1 MNFSMWSFGR
11 GQEAPPLHQFSHIIA
26 IGHPDGQFGGFDHE
40 GTGAK
45 VRGWNPY
52 APEAYRTQTL
62 ALRLVPGDPYDTY
75 YGYYLDPEGGDWR
88 LFAAGRRFN
97 DGRPNENL
105 TAGAFV
111 EVAGPPQRQRTG
123 QWERKMSYRGW
134 YRDLNGDW
142 HTIDTQQINGSED
155 FINKRW
161 GMTGDQHW
169 MTMGG
174 LYHWQDEPG
183 RRNNVL
189 PDPPAPADRPD

>member
-1 MNFSMWSFGR
+1 M
-11 GQEAPPLHQFSHIIA
+11 
-26 IGHPDGQFGGFDHE
+26 
-40 GTGAK
+40 
-45 VRGWNPY
+45 RGWNPY

-111 EVAGPPQRQRTG
+111 EVAGPPQRRTG

-142 HTIDTQQINGSED
+142 HTIGQQINGSED
-155 FINKRW
+155 FIKSV
-161 GMTGDQHW
+161 GDDGDQRW
-169 MTMGG
+169 MTM
-174 LYHWQDEPG
+174 EAFITG
-183 RRNNVL
+183 RMSQAAATMSC
-189 PDPPAPADRPD
+189 PIPAPVIGQITSRALH